1 MLAVTA
7 HMDGKGNPKDIQNQL
22 CHSPVVKA
30 MTQPRVERQDS
41 QATGDQCSVLH
52 RCEASLAMPA
62 HKME

>member
-1 MLAVTA
+1 
-7 HMDGKGNPKDIQNQL
+7 MDGKGNPKDIQNQL

-41 QATGDQCSVLH
+41 QAAGDQCSV
-52 RCEASLAMPA
+52 RGCEASLAMPA